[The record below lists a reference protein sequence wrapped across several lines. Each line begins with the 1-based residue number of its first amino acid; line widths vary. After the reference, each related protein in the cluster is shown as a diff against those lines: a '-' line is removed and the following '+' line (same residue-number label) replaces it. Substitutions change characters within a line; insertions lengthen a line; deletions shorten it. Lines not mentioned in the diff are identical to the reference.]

1 MLSHCI
7 FFQPFNPVLSNP
19 FYLPLLYV
27 STILLLCSEW
37 AIRSTYRSQEA
48 YIMKYNEQHKYDK
61 TVGGRWAGVSGKFS
75 ILRIAHTLRAYQ
87 RDPLIYVFTMNHHR
101 SRARQ
106 RERERKEEGKRQE
119 KGGFLASILHL
130 LIILASGRHHW
141 EPITESALF
150 ARVAL
155 NG

>member
-61 TVGGRWAGVSGKFS
+61 TVGEDGAGGGKFS

-87 RDPLIYVFTMNHHR
+87 RDPLIYVSTMKHHR

-106 RERERKEEGKRQE
+106 RERERE
-119 KGGFLASILHL
+119 KGRGRRREDFLL
-130 LIILASGRHHW
+130 LFCI
-141 EPITESALF
+141 F
-150 ARVAL
+150 
-155 NG
+155 

>member
-27 STILLLCSEW
+27 PSTILLLCSER

-48 YIMKYNEQHKYDK
+48 YIMKRNEQHKYDK
-61 TVGGRWAGVSGKFS
+61 TLGGWDGRGKFS
-75 ILRIAHTLRAYQ
+75 ILRIARTLRAYQ
-87 RDPLIYVFTMNHHR
+87 RDPLIYVSTMSHHR

-106 RERERKEEGKRQE
+106 REREREREREEREEGRISCFYSASSNNP
-119 KGGFLASILHL
+119 GF
-130 LIILASGRHHW
+130 R
-141 EPITESALF
+141 
-150 ARVAL
+150 
-155 NG
+155 